1 MKKKTVGGG
10 KGRGEEKK
18 GDQCLAKFS
27 RVQKWIV
34 IRDWNHKLRI
44 LSTFMQKLNK

>member
-1 MKKKTVGGG
+1 MEEKEE
-10 KGRGEEKK
+10 GRGKK
-18 GDQCLAKFS
+18 GDQCLSKFS

-44 LSTFMQKLNK
+44 LGTFMQKVNK